1 MNFDFVA
8 LKQMLAPLQSCQSVV
23 VGFSGGMD
31 SMVLLYSLRQ
41 LQKKGEVSFSIRALH
56 VNHNLQ
62 ADADNWQKFC
72 EKVCAKLGV
81 ELYCEKVLI
90 SETGEN
96 TSASENKARAVRYK
110 VFKEQIEVNETLL
123 LAHHLD
129 DQLETMLFRLNRGS
143 SVKGLSAVPQSRV
156 FGKGFIFRPLLKF
169 DRLALTRFAEEHELW
184 WVEDLS
190 NQALEFDRNYIRN
203 KILPAI
209 ESRWPS
215 YRSSWSKSLQLIVE
229 ASEMLDELADL
240 DLEKLES
247 NESTSISIKHLQ
259 LLSSSRQ
266 RNLIRRWLEKID
278 LPEIGWN
285 RLHNF
290 VEKFIVADKK
300 SESTFSIEGSNF
312 ACYQNFL
319 YLLPTLDA
327 PGKGIVWQA
336 NRNRQV
342 KLVNNGKLLLKE
354 LPSGGIAPTCLEKVE
369 VRFRQG
375 GESCHLS
382 RRPKKSLK
390 KVLQESR
397 IEPWLR
403 DRVPLLYQDEEL
415 VCIPGVGI
423 GEGSEVKPGEPG
435 FEVIWHRPKAKN
447 LR

>member
-1 MNFDFVA
+1 M
-8 LKQMLAPLQSCQSVV
+8 
-23 VGFSGGMD
+23 
-31 SMVLLYSLRQ
+31 
-41 LQKKGEVSFSIRALH
+41 
-56 VNHNLQ
+56 
-62 ADADNWQKFC
+62 
-72 EKVCAKLGV
+72 
-81 ELYCEKVLI
+81 
-90 SETGEN
+90 
-96 TSASENKARAVRYK
+96 
-110 VFKEQIEVNETLL
+110 LL
-123 LAHHLD
+123 LFL
-129 DQLETMLFRLNRGS
+129 
-143 SVKGLSAVPQSRV
+143 
-156 FGKGFIFRPLLKF
+156 
-169 DRLALTRFAEEHELW
+169 
-184 WVEDLS
+184 
-190 NQALEFDRNYIRN
+190 
-203 KILPAI
+203 
-209 ESRWPS
+209 
-215 YRSSWSKSLQLIVE
+215 
-229 ASEMLDELADL
+229 
-240 DLEKLES
+240 
-247 NESTSISIKHLQ
+247 
-259 LLSSSRQ
+259 
-266 RNLIRRWLEKID
+266 LIRRWLEKID

>member
-1 MNFDFVA
+1 
-8 LKQMLAPLQSCQSVV
+8 
-23 VGFSGGMD
+23 
-31 SMVLLYSLRQ
+31 
-41 LQKKGEVSFSIRALH
+41 
-56 VNHNLQ
+56 
-62 ADADNWQKFC
+62 
-72 EKVCAKLGV
+72 
-81 ELYCEKVLI
+81 
-90 SETGEN
+90 
-96 TSASENKARAVRYK
+96 
-110 VFKEQIEVNETLL
+110 
-123 LAHHLD
+123 
-129 DQLETMLFRLNRGS
+129 
-143 SVKGLSAVPQSRV
+143 
-156 FGKGFIFRPLLKF
+156 
-169 DRLALTRFAEEHELW
+169 
-184 WVEDLS
+184 
-190 NQALEFDRNYIRN
+190 
-203 KILPAI
+203 
-209 ESRWPS
+209 
-215 YRSSWSKSLQLIVE
+215 
-229 ASEMLDELADL
+229 MLDELADL